1 MSGQHINKDLG
12 AKPCSPST
20 AKGAGDQALADE
32 ATSPSASAI
41 DLVTVD
47 NLAIDF
53 TTNFGPVSALRG
65 VSFSVKAGEVL
76 GIVGES
82 GSGKTVACR
91 AILKLL
97 ASNAKVAAG
106 RIMFE
111 GRDVL
116 SMSEGELGRYR
127 GEQAAMIFQNPSTH
141 LDPIMQVGRQV
152 AEGMMV
158 HRGVSKN
165 DAARQAV
172 ALLDEMQIK
181 DAAQRAR
188 AYPHELSGGM
198 RQRVMIAAALAC
210 QPKLLIADEP
220 TTALDVTV
228 QAQILDLLRR
238 VRRERRISIIL
249 VSHDLGVIAEMCDRV
264 VVMKDGSV
272 VETGLV
278 DEILRAPRDD
288 YTKKLIASQPSLLK
302 PRREVMPVTSLEKPS
317 TAIPH
322 LQVDKLDVRF
332 YPGQSFG
339 QWLMRRPPEVVR
351 AVEDVSF
358 SLRRGGSLGIVGES
372 GSGKSTVARAII
384 GLVQPHHG
392 NIAIHGQ
399 ALERNLS
406 KRGPEQQ
413 RKLQMVFQDPFLS
426 LNPAFSVARTL
437 AEPLQQHRI
446 CPDRDIPERIEQL
459 MAKVELPAA
468 LLGRRTTQLSGG
480 QRQRVGIARALALEP
495 EILIADEVTSA
506 LDVTIQ
512 AQVLGLF
519 ERLRHELALT
529 LILISHDLSVVRYLC
544 EDVAVMR
551 QGRLVEYGSTEQV
564 LEQPQ
569 QDYTKALIAAIP
581 RFSQQIK
588 AALP

>member
-1 MSGQHINKDLG
+1 MSEQSIMNDL
-12 AKPCSPST
+12 APTKSIPAPATQPIS
-20 AKGAGDQALADE
+20 AG
-32 ATSPSASAI
+32 

-65 VSFSVKAGEVL
+65 VSFKVKYGEVL

-91 AILKLL
+91 AILKLMAGNARV
-97 ASNAKVAAG
+97 ASGA
-106 RIMFE
+106 ILFE
-111 GRDVL
+111 GRNVL
-116 SMSEGELGRYR
+116 TMTDEELGHYR

-141 LDPIMQVGRQV
+141 LDPIMPVGSQV
-152 AEGMMV
+152 AEGMML
-158 HRGVSKN
+158 HRGLGRAEAEAK
-165 DAARQAV
+165 AV
-172 ALLDEMQIK
+172 DLLDDMQIK
-181 DAAQRAR
+181 DAALRAK

-228 QAQILDLLRR
+228 QAQILELLRR
-238 VRRERRISIIL
+238 IRRERNISIIL

-264 VVMKDGSV
+264 VVMKDGGV
-272 VETGLV
+272 VEIGTV
-278 DEILRAPRDD
+278 DEILRAPKDD
-288 YTKKLIASQPSLLK
+288 YTKRLIASQPFLLK
-302 PRREVMPVTSLEKPS
+302 PVQQPEAPKEAADGTK
-317 TAIPH
+317 AAAH
-322 LQVDKLDVRF
+322 LKVSQLDVRF
-332 YPGQSFG
+332 YPGQSLG
-339 QWLMRRPPEVVR
+339 NWLLRRPPQVVR
-351 AVEDVSF
+351 AVDDVSF
-358 SLRRGGSLGIVGES
+358 TLRRGGSLGIVGES
-372 GSGKSTVARAII
+372 GSGKSTVARAIV
-384 GLVQPHHG
+384 GLVQPHQG
-392 NIAIHGQ
+392 EIAING
-399 ALERNLS
+399 ALLQRSLG
-406 KRGPEQQ
+406 KRPAEQQ

-437 AEPLQQHRI
+437 AEPLQQHHL
-446 CPDRDIPERIEQL
+446 CPDSEIPGRIEEL
-459 MAKVELPAA
+459 MAKVELPQA

-512 AQVLGLF
+512 AQVLSLF
-519 ERLRHELALT
+519 ERLRRDLSLT

-551 QGRLVEYGSTEQV
+551 HGRLVEYGPTEQV

-581 RFSQQIK
+581 RFSRYV
-588 AALP
+588 APTAS

>member
-1 MSGQHINKDLG
+1 MNDL
-12 AKPCSPST
+12 AKTLRP
-20 AKGAGDQALADE
+20 AADE
-32 ATSPSASAI
+32 ASASTG

-47 NLAIDF
+47 NL
-53 TTNFGPVSALRG
+53 TLNFSTSFGAVNALRG
-65 VSFSVKAGEVL
+65 VSFSVRRGEVL

-97 ASNAKVAAG
+97 AGNAEVAG
-106 RIMFE
+106 GEILFD
-111 GRDVL
+111 GHNVL
-116 SMSEGELGRYR
+116 TMSEAELGRYR

-152 AEGMMV
+152 AEGMVM
-158 HRGVSKN
+158 HRSMSKAE
-165 DAARQAV
+165 AATQAV
-172 ALLDEMQIK
+172 ALLEEMQIK
-181 DAAQRAR
+181 DAPQRAK

-238 VRRERRISIIL
+238 VRQDRQIAIIL
-249 VSHDLGVIAEMCDRV
+249 VSHDLGVMAEMCDRI
-264 VVMKDGSV
+264 VVMKDGLV
-272 VETGLV
+272 VETGTV
-278 DEILRAPRDD
+278 DEILRAPKDD
-288 YTKKLIASQPSLLK
+288 YTRRLIASQPSLLTPQCPDRK
-302 PRREVMPVTSLEKPS
+302 VIREAA
-317 TAIPH
+317 AIKQPH
-322 LQVDKLDVRF
+322 LQIDQLDVRF
-332 YPGQSFG
+332 YPGQGFT
-339 QWLMRRPPEVVR
+339 QWLMRKPPQIVR
-351 AVEDVSF
+351 AVDDVSLT
-358 SLRRGGSLGIVGES
+358 LRKGGSLGIVGES
-372 GSGKSTVARAII
+372 GSGKSTIARAVI
-384 GLVQPHHG
+384 GLAQPFGGTVAIDGQRLEG
-392 NIAIHGQ
+392 NLG
-399 ALERNLS
+399 
-406 KRGPEQQ
+406 KRKPEQQ

-446 CPDRDIPERIEQL
+446 CPDSEIPGRIEQL

-512 AQVLGLF
+512 AQVLNLF
-519 ERLRHELALT
+519 ERLRHELSLT

-551 QGRLVEYGSTEQV
+551 HGRLVEYGPTEQV
-564 LEQPQ
+564 LEHPQ

-581 RFSQQIK
+581 KFSRYL
-588 AALP
+588 A

>member
-1 MSGQHINKDLG
+1 MMSEQRIMNDL
-12 AKPCSPST
+12 APEKTVT
-20 AKGAGDQALADE
+20 APIVQN
-32 ATSPSASAI
+32 ASAG

-53 TTNFGPVSALRG
+53 ATSFGAVSALRG
-65 VSFSVKAGEVL
+65 VSFNVKYGEVL

-97 ASNAKVAAG
+97 AGNATVAGGA
-106 RIMFE
+106 ILFE
-111 GRDVL
+111 GRNVL
-116 SMSEGELGRYR
+116 TMTDDELGHYR

-141 LDPIMQVGRQV
+141 LDPIMPVGRQV
-152 AEGMMV
+152 AEGMML
-158 HRGVSKN
+158 HRGLGRAEAESK
-165 DAARQAV
+165 AV
-172 ALLDEMQIK
+172 DLLDDMQIK
-181 DAAQRAR
+181 DAALRAQ

-238 VRRERRISIIL
+238 IRRERNISIIL

-264 VVMKDGSV
+264 VVMKDGGV
-272 VETGLV
+272 VEVGTV
-278 DEILRAPRDD
+278 DEILRAPKDD
-288 YTKKLIASQPSLLK
+288 YTKRLIASQPSLLK
-302 PRREVMPVTSLEKPS
+302 PVQQPA
-317 TAIPH
+317 AITHSADGVATVPH
-322 LQVDKLDVRF
+322 LRVSQLDVRF
-332 YPGQSFG
+332 YPGQSLG
-339 QWLMRRPPEVVR
+339 NWLLRRPPQVVR
-351 AVEDVSF
+351 AVDDVSF
-358 SLRRGGSLGIVGES
+358 TLRRGGSLGIVGES
-372 GSGKSTVARAII
+372 GSGKSTVARAIV
-384 GLVQPHHG
+384 GLVQPHQG
-392 NIAIHGQ
+392 EIAIND
-399 ALERNLS
+399 ALLQRSLS
-406 KRGPEQQ
+406 KRPADQQ

-437 AEPLQQHRI
+437 AEPLQQHRL
-446 CPDRDIPERIEQL
+446 CPESEIPGRIAEL
-459 MAKVELPAA
+459 MAKVELPQA

-512 AQVLGLF
+512 AQVLSLF
-519 ERLRHELALT
+519 ERLRRDLSLT

-551 QGRLVEYGSTEQV
+551 HGRLVEYGPTEQV

-581 RFSQQIK
+581 RFSRYVTPEAI
-588 AALP
+588 